1 MTHGFGLAV
10 FFMSLFFL
18 RFYSHYFL
26 QLFTQEVGEVVV
38 VVVVGAAQE
47 VGEGERGRLGTEG
60 EARMTDAGGEG

>member
-26 QLFTQEVGEVVV
+26 QFTQEVGEVVV